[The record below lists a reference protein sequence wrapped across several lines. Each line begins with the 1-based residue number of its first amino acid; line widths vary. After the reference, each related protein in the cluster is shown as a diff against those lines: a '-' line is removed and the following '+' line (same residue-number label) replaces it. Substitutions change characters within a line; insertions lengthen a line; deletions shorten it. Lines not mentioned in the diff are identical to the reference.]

1 KLESNKEDG
10 LGKADALVS
19 VVGADQEVIYSKS
32 TATQTWLFGY
42 ELTDTIMVCCEKA
55 VYFLASKKKI
65 QILEGLDKNKEEKSN
80 VPAVKLLIRD
90 KNDKDKANISK
101 LIDAIK
107 TSKGGSK
114 IGVYVKDKF
123 SSDLIDAWRKAV
135 KDANFE
141 Q

>member
-1 KLESNKEDG
+1 
-10 LGKADALVS
+10 
-19 VVGADQEVIYSKS
+19 
-32 TATQTWLFGY
+32 
-42 ELTDTIMVCCEKA
+42 MVCCEKA

-141 Q
+141 QALFLFSGIVSPQLAKHIGDLLYPASVGYGHIVERRMI